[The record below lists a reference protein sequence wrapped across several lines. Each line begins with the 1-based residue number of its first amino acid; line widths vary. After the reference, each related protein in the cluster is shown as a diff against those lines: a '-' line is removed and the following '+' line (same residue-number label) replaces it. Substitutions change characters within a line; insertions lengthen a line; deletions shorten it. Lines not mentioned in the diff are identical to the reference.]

1 MGVHGK
7 IMTEN
12 GKNHSL
18 EASLEAGEDL
28 FRQVTESIDEI
39 FILAKP
45 RLERVLYVSPSYERV
60 WGDSCDALYASP
72 QSRLEAVYTD
82 DRLRIMAYLE
92 RKVPQKY
99 EIEYRVQQQ
108 EGDVRWVRERGF
120 PIAEETGQINRI
132 AIIISDITEEKQ
144 LREEAEVRLQQIV
157 QADRL
162 AALGEVV
169 AGVAHEINN
178 PNSFIT
184 YNIPL
189 LEETWRIFKPIIDAH
204 AKIHAGQKVA
214 YTDFNELM
222 EDMEEIIKAIKIG
235 SERINR
241 VVSNLKDFARLD
253 ESTHNRPVD
262 VNDVIEKTMT
272 IVGAQLRR
280 CAEDITVSLSNP
292 LPSILGQ
299 AQKLE
304 QVVANLLVNSA
315 RALPAKSGGRIT
327 VATRYLERLSAVVVE
342 IEDNGRGMPANI
354 LGRIFEPFFTTRRAA
369 GGTGLG
375 LSVSYGLVR
384 EHQGTIGVMSRPKM
398 GTRFTVYLPTGTGTS
413 LNLHPTILCVD
424 DNEMV
429 LGMVRSMLIKVEDEF
444 VETTAR
450 PEQVVEFLE
459 SHPEVDIVLSDV
471 SMPGLN
477 GWDLLEKIK
486 QRFPLI
492 AVILY
497 SGLPDAL
504 ESPDNCYFQP
514 DAVLHKPFEKFEL
527 VQILSSIGR
536 QRL

>member
-1 MGVHGK
+1 MVAER
-7 IMTEN
+7 EN
-12 GKNHSL
+12 HPM

-28 FRQVTESIDEI
+28 FRQVAESIDEV

-45 RLERVLYVSPSYERV
+45 RLEKVLYVSPSYERI
-60 WGDSCDALYASP
+60 WGDSCEVLYASP
-72 QSRLEAVYTD
+72 QSRLEAVYLD

-120 PIAEETGQINRI
+120 PIAEEAGRIDRI
-132 AIIISDITEEKQ
+132 AIIIADITEEKK
-144 LREEAEVRLQQIV
+144 LRKEAEIRLQQIV

-189 LEETWRIFKPIIDAH
+189 LEETWKIFKPIIGAH
-204 AKIHAGQKVA
+204 AAANVGRKVA
-214 YTDFNELM
+214 HTDFAELM

-262 VNDVIEKTMT
+262 VIEKTMT

-280 CAEDITVSLSNP
+280 CAEDISLSLSDQ
-292 LPSILGQ
+292 LPSIPGQ

-304 QVVANLLVNSA
+304 QVVANLLVNAA
-315 RALPAKSGGRIT
+315 RSLPAKTDSRIT
-327 VATRYLERLSAVVVE
+327 IASRHLERLSAVLVE
-342 IEDNGRGMPANI
+342 IEDNGKGMPANI

-369 GGTGLG
+369 GWTGLG
-375 LSVSYGLVR
+375 LSVSYGLVK
-384 EHQGTIGVMSRPKM
+384 EHQGTLGVLSRP
-398 GTRFTVYLPTGTGTS
+398 GGGPVLPFTYP
-413 LNLHPTILCVD
+413 P
-424 DNEMV
+424 
-429 LGMVRSMLIKVEDEF
+429 VRMC
-444 VETTAR
+444 
-450 PEQVVEFLE
+450 P
-459 SHPEVDIVLSDV
+459 
-471 SMPGLN
+471 
-477 GWDLLEKIK
+477 
-486 QRFPLI
+486 
-492 AVILY
+492 
-497 SGLPDAL
+497 
-504 ESPDNCYFQP
+504 
-514 DAVLHKPFEKFEL
+514 
-527 VQILSSIGR
+527 
-536 QRL
+536 

>member
-1 MGVHGK
+1 V
-7 IMTEN
+7 
-12 GKNHSL
+12 
-18 EASLEAGEDL
+18 A
-28 FRQVTESIDEI
+28 ESIDEI

-45 RLERVLYVSPSYERV
+45 RLEQVLYVSPSYERV
-60 WGDSCDALYASP
+60 WGDSCEVLYASP
-72 QSRLEAVYTD
+72 QSHLEAVYPD

-99 EIEYRVQQQ
+99 EIEYRIQQG
-108 EGDVRWVRERGF
+108 EGHVRWVRERGF
-120 PIAEETGQINRI
+120 PIAEESGRIDRI
-132 AIIISDITEEKQ
+132 AIIIADITEEKQ
-144 LREEAEVRLQQIV
+144 LREEAEIRLQQIV

-189 LEETWRIFKPIIDAH
+189 LEETWKIFKPIIAAH
-204 AKIHAGQKVA
+204 AASHAGQKIA
-214 YTDFNELM
+214 HTDFNKLM
-222 EDMEEIIKAIKIG
+222 DDMEEIIKAIKIG

-280 CAEDITVSLSNP
+280 CAEDISLSLSER
-292 LPSILGQ
+292 LPSIPGQ

-304 QVVANLLVNSA
+304 QVVANLFVNAA
-315 RALPAKSGGRIT
+315 RALPAKNDSRIAIT
-327 VATRYLERLSAVVVE
+327 SRYLARLSAVLVE
-342 IEDNGRGMPANI
+342 IEDNGRGMPANL

-375 LSVSYGLVR
+375 LSVSYGLVK
-384 EHQGTIGVMSRPKM
+384 EHQGTLGVLSRPGG
-398 GTRFTVYLPTGTGTS
+398 GTRFTVYLPTDSDVS

-424 DNEMV
+424 DNELV

-486 QRFPLI
+486 ERFPLI

-504 ESPDNCYFQP
+504 HPPDSCDYQP

>member
-1 MGVHGK
+1 
-7 IMTEN
+7 MTEN

-60 WGDSCDALYASP
+60 WGDSCDVLYASP
-72 QSRLEAVYTD
+72 QSRLEAVYPD

-92 RKVPQKY
+92 RRVPQKY

-189 LEETWRIFKPIIDAH
+189 LEETWRIFRPIINAH
-204 AKIHAGQKVA
+204 AEIHAGQKVA

-280 CAEDITVSLSNP
+280 CAEDISVNLSDP

-304 QVVANLLVNSA
+304 QVVANLLVNAA
-315 RALPAKSGGRIT
+315 RALPAKTGGRIT
-327 VATRYLERLSAVVVE
+327 VTSRYLERLSAVVVE

-354 LGRIFEPFFTTRRAA
+354 LGHIFEPFFTTRRAA

-398 GTRFTVYLPTGTGTS
+398 GTRFTVYLPNETGAS

-424 DNEMV
+424 DNELV

-504 ESPDNCYFQP
+504 EPPDTCYFQP